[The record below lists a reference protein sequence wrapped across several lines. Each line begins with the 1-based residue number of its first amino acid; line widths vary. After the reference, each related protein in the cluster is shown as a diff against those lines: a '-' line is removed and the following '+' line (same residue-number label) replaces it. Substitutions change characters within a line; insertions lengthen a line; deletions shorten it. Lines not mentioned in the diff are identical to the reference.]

1 MSRAEAVTMSQCGSQ
16 SGFARLWTSR
26 RIRSGTKRNFA
37 QTWRRKSFAW
47 WPAARC
53 RLAPT
58 PRCLAPCMDH
68 ISSPAGSVLGGKR
81 AVRAAVHRAITPSA
95 PASSALGRLRPPVQ
109 LGGQV
114 RQLRGGAFEPR
125 LEARLN
131 AICMMRV
138 SSEYLAVNRERDSD
152 FWASHR

>member
-1 MSRAEAVTMSQCGSQ
+1 MASFSEKCTAVTKTVTRDSPD
-16 SGFARLWTSR
+16 SGFAGAGQNETSPRLGGGNHLPGGLPRDAASPRPRAVSPRVWIIYPPR
-26 RIRSGTKRNFA
+26 RAAFWAESERFA
-37 QTWRRKSFAW
+37 RPSIGRLRLRR
-47 WPAARC
+47 
-53 RLAPT
+53 RLAP
-58 PRCLAPCMDH
+58 R
-68 ISSPAGSVLGGKR
+68 
-81 AVRAAVHRAITPSA
+81 
-95 PASSALGRLRPPVQ
+95 LGRLRPPVQ